1 MVVAIDGPSG
11 VGKTT
16 VSRAVASALGLPY
29 LDTGAY
35 YRMATL
41 VALRRGADPTSAD
54 AVLAAIADTDI
65 DFIEGRLLLAS
76 EDVTTALRGE
86 DVTTAV
92 SVVAA
97 HRRVREVIVDL
108 QRSWVAHNGGS
119 AVVEGRDIGTVVFP
133 DAEVKVFLTAHP
145 ATRAHRRAGD
155 EEVSGRDLEDIAA
168 GLRARD
174 AADSNREASPLR
186 PADDAVTIDTTDL
199 TVAEVVGR
207 ILDLVGAVGE

>member
-1 MVVAIDGPSG
+1 VVVAIDGPSG

-41 VALRRGADPTSAD
+41 VTLRDGADPDSDD
-54 AVLAAIADTDI
+54 AVLGAIADTDI
-65 DFIEGRLLLAS
+65 DFIDGRLLLDGQ
-76 EDVTTALRGE
+76 DVTIALRGE
-86 DVTTAV
+86 DVTAAV

-108 QRSWVAHNGGS
+108 QRSWVARNGGS

-133 DAEVKVFLTAHP
+133 DAAVKVFLTADP
-145 ATRAHRRAGD
+145 
-155 EEVSGRDLEDIAA
+155 
-168 GLRARD
+168 
-174 AADSNREASPLR
+174 
-186 PADDAVTIDTTDL
+186 
-199 TVAEVVGR
+199 
-207 ILDLVGAVGE
+207 

>member
-65 DFIEGRLLLAS
+65 DFIEGRLLLAG